1 MNSILEKEFGF
12 TSNFFNEA
20 IKKDKLFHSYLL
32 TGNNNVA
39 KYAFALNIAK
49 ILNCTGDKTENCDCL
64 NCKWI
69 KNNSHPA
76 VMTFSP
82 IYFIHVNNGGKA
94 KENISVNQARY
105 IKDELGKSSVYHRV
119 LIITDAVEGKE
130 AQNDYEQMKHF
141 GIKAPLEAG
150 DSGENERIW
159 APKSLS
165 ANIFTTETA
174 NSLLKTI
181 EEPFERVTFFF
192 LANSKEDLI
201 QTIVSRC
208 QCVNIPSS
216 PQKTGDYSIIEK
228 ITKNFPPK
236 EHLTSIMM
244 AECIKNIAKENDISE
259 TEILSLLENFYGQN
273 LVNNIE
279 NPEKRRKI
287 LSFINKIKIAKTQIN
302 RHVDTDSVL
311 ENLFFS

>member
-1 MNSILEKEFGF
+1 MDNILEKEFGF

-20 IKKDKLFHSYLL
+20 IKKGKLFHSYLL
-32 TGNNNVA
+32 TGNNNAA

-49 ILNCTGDKTENCDCL
+49 ILNCIGDKTENCDCL

-82 IYFIHVNNGGKA
+82 IDFIHVNNGGKA

-130 AQNDYEQMKHF
+130 AQDDYEQMKHF

-150 DSGENERIW
+150 DSGESERIW

-174 NSLLKTI
+174 NALLKTI

-216 PQKTGDYSIIEK
+216 PKKTKDFSVIEK
-228 ITKNFPPK
+228 ITRNFPAK
-236 EHLTSIMM
+236 ENLTSIMM
-244 AECIKNIAKENDISE
+244 AEYIKNIAKENDISE

-273 LVNNIE
+273 LANDIE
-279 NPEKRRKI
+279 NPKKRREI
-287 LSFINKIKIAKTQIN
+287 LSFLNKIETAKTQIN
-302 RHVDTDSVL
+302 RHVDADSVL